1 MCKKFIGDDGQKSI
15 QELIITRNFISSIL
29 SGSLY
34 LIEMGLIRYV
44 IQYYYQQMTLMFQL
58 RISKYHD
65 FTIWNKLYNRNKTI
79 EFPNSNTINIILSKQ
94 EIQWKI
100 FSYHILPAII
110 IIIILFQKSYNLI
123 ASQILKMF
131 YLHMSQDK
139 TYFRFNWESLP
150 VQLLMSRQKSTFKRK
165 VAGFFKFQTL

>member
-65 FTIWNKLYNRNKTI
+65 FTI
-79 EFPNSNTINIILSKQ
+79 
-94 EIQWKI
+94 
-100 FSYHILPAII
+100 
-110 IIIILFQKSYNLI
+110 
-123 ASQILKMF
+123 
-131 YLHMSQDK
+131 
-139 TYFRFNWESLP
+139 
-150 VQLLMSRQKSTFKRK
+150 
-165 VAGFFKFQTL
+165 